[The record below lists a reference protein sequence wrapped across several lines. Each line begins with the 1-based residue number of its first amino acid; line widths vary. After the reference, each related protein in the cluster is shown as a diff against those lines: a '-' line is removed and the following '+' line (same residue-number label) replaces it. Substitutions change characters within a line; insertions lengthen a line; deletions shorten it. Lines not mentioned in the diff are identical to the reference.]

1 MYAVIS
7 DIRALYGEAAL
18 LVADRSGEGVPDE
31 AAVAT
36 ALASASDEIDLHIG
50 VRYELPLA
58 SPPNILRQLCIDI
71 ALYRLALDAAMLS
84 EEARRRYE
92 DARATLKSIGN
103 GSARL
108 PIATPPDTG
117 GDTGSALPDT
127 SPQPIVVSGP
137 PRLFSRDK
145 MRGF

>member
-1 MYAVIS
+1 MPYAQIA
-7 DIRALYGEAAL
+7 DIRALYGETAL
-18 LVADRSGEGVPDE
+18 LVADRAGQGTPDVI
-31 AAVAT
+31 AVDT
-36 ALASASDEIDLHIG
+36 ALAAASDEIDLHIG

-58 SPPNILRQLCIDI
+58 TPPTILRQLCIDI

-92 DARATLKSIGN
+92 DARATLKSIATGA
-103 GSARL
+103 ARL
-108 PIATPPDTG
+108 PIAAPTAEAGAVADN
-117 GDTGSALPDT
+117 

-137 PRLFSRDK
+137 PRLFSRAQ